1 MSLTVIKPGMLSSFQ
16 DRGRD
21 GYQHQGIPPPAPWT
35 SARTGWPMHWPA
47 TKTTAPPSKSR

>member
-16 DRGRD
+16 DRGATATSTRAF
-21 GYQHQGIPPPAPWT
+21 PPPAPWT